1 MNKGEL
7 IESVHHHLREREVSK
22 ALAADAVNAVLHAIH
37 HSLSHGGHVS
47 IAGFGSFILSPRAA
61 RAGRN
66 PPDRQGTQDCCL
78 EWRTIPRRRK
88 PQTRREWRS
97 SE

>member
-37 HSLSHGGHVS
+37 HSLPHDGHVS
-47 IAGFGSFILSPRAA
+47 IAGF
-61 RAGRN
+61 RN
-66 PPDRQGTQDCCL
+66 HSALFGLPLVELLP
-78 EWRTIPRRRK
+78 
-88 PQTRREWRS
+88 
-97 SE
+97 